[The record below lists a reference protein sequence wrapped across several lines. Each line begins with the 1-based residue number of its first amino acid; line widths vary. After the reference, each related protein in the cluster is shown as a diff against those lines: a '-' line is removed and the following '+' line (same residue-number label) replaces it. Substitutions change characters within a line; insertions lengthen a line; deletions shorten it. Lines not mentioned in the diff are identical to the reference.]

1 VRLLIC
7 AGGTGGGVYP
17 ALSVLKM
24 LENELRAVLWV
35 GSKGGME
42 ADLVTR
48 AGVPFTEIPAAGV
61 HGVGLRALPGNL
73 FRLAQ
78 GTLAARR
85 ILSEFKPDV
94 IFFTGGYVAAPVAVA
109 GRNYPIL
116 LYVPDIEP
124 GLALRF
130 LSRFASTIALTS
142 EDSRRFFHNQA
153 RIKVTGY
160 PTRPELGNWT
170 RDAARKH
177 FNLSDGPVLL
187 ISGGSKGAR
196 TINQPVF
203 ENLPELLG
211 LAQVIHLTGSQDKAE
226 AESALEALPEN
237 LKVRYQLFDYL
248 HEDMGAALAAADL
261 AITRAGASTLG
272 EYPLAGLPAILVPY
286 QYAWRYQKV
295 NADYLERQGAA
306 VVLEAD
312 QLASQLMPTLQALF
326 GAPERLQ
333 EMQQAMHSLARP
345 DAAGQVAGLLQELA
359 GTTSRGGKG
368 DKTW

>member
-1 VRLLIC
+1 
-7 AGGTGGGVYP
+7 
-17 ALSVLKM
+17 
-24 LENELRAVLWV
+24 
-35 GSKGGME
+35 ME

-48 AGVPFTEIPAAGV
+48 AGVPFNAIPSAGV

-73 FRLAQ
+73 VRLAQ

-130 LSRFASTIALTS
+130 LSRFASVIALTA
-142 EDSRRFFHNQA
+142 EESRAYFTTRA
-153 RIKVTGY
+153 RITVTGY
-160 PTRPELGNWT
+160 PTRPELGAWDRET
-170 RDAARKH
+170 ARKH
-177 FNLSDGPVLL
+177 FNLAAGPVLL

-203 ENLPELLG
+203 KILPDLLKM
-211 LAQVIHLTGSQDKAE
+211 AQVIHLTGSLDKPE
-226 AESALEALPEN
+226 ADAAMAALPDD
-237 LKVRYQLFDYL
+237 LKSRYQLFDYL

-295 NADYLERQGAA
+295 NADFLEGQGAA
-306 VVLEAD
+306 IVLEAD

-333 EMQQAMHSLARP
+333 KMQQAMRALARP
-345 DAAGQVAGLLQELA
+345 DAAGQIAGLLQELA
-359 GTTSRGGKG
+359 ASTSQGGKG